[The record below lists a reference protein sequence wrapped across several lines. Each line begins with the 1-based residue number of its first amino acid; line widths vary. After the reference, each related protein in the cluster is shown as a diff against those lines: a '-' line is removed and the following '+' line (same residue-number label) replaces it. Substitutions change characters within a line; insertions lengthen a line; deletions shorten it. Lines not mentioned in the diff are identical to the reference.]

1 MILGL
6 YAAREEINT
15 LKKALE
21 EEKGKRALSE
31 FAHLHSVLVY
41 LLYCKKMVPKNT
53 KNRLSH

>member
-15 LKKALE
+15 LKKSLK
-21 EEKGKRALSE
+21 EEKGERALSK
-31 FAHLHSVLVY
+31 FAHLHSLLVY